1 MPPHPNDVI
10 KMVFT
15 HNRIMNKYFISY
27 LIHKRSPRQ
36 LAKFN
41 IEKLRYC

>member
-10 KMVFT
+10 KMVLT
-15 HNRIMNKYFISY
+15 HNRIMKNTLFHILS
-27 LIHKRSPRQ
+27 HKRSPRH